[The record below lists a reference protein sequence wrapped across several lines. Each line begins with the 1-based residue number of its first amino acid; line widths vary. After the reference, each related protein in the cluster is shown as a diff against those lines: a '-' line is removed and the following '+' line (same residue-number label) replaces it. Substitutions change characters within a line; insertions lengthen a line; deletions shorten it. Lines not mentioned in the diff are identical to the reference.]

1 MDNEKPMGS
10 SWSTI
15 NHNSENI
22 IQPDL
27 LCHHNITT
35 DPHQI
40 SNLNLDK
47 LVKNHSDSCIQIK
60 LFEEECALLT
70 NNLQSVHLTRDNPTS
85 INLPSRSRRL
95 VPINNRTEDYSY
107 ESSSD
112 SEFSDNTDK
121 FLNIDLETRTIP
133 ELTAEEE
140 LKEERNWRSCSIHSY
155 YQYTIPR
162 DCTSKKLLL
171 LNMNKP
177 KDDDQTFVIK
187 ILDDLRSTNNRSK
200 PLRMHYDTSIG
211 LSTND
216 SLLSNK
222 RRRSCSPDLQE
233 SMLTPVTSPWE
244 SRRIKQELISARA
257 EIASLQERNK
267 TLFNLKKE
275 SDLLF
280 EREKNALEHNINK
293 SKFMIEQLDNRLKE
307 LRHEKLSLKDEN
319 DNLSKKLDMVLE
331 ENNIKIS
338 KIEKENK
345 ELETKLNNSLE
356 NELALLHENSM
367 IVNSQREKLKRFSSM
382 ESELISLRGEV
393 AIYRNDVKQ
402 TEILENKVAT
412 LENKLVKY
420 ELLEKEAIELRSNLA
435 ICEDRLK
442 KWIDVCQDCC
452 ENISESQCYPEY
464 LRYYVENLKKK
475 EMFLVNEKGELQSSL
490 ARLELKIKQ
499 IENDFI
505 KMKDQLTV
513 AGNNSSKL
521 EGTIKR
527 LKKQLYMV
535 TWERNDL
542 RELIDSFQKEV
553 TVIGNLNGEDTKMEV
568 LEKAI
573 TGYKNRMTE
582 IETDPSLYCPTDND
596 KRWIEEKTALLK
608 EKEEL
613 INKCKQL
620 EEKCVDLRD
629 QIDHRALKGDFNLRE
644 TKVLHFKMN
653 PASEG
658 FNNYQNDLLQA
669 KQEIEK
675 LKERIKAM
683 QEGISMNL
691 TQVVDDRVETNASQ
705 EVEGLKEK
713 LKSQEIQNQRLREVF
728 KKSSQEFRESVYTL
742 LGYKVDGLQN
752 NMYRLTSQFAF
763 HEEDNLLFQLNEGS
777 MNLLETSF
785 SKTIEEMIN
794 IHLGQQRSIPVL
806 LSSLTIDLFS
816 KQSMVMTADSTRLES
831 AIN

>member
-1 MDNEKPMGS
+1 
-10 SWSTI
+10 
-15 NHNSENI
+15 
-22 IQPDL
+22 
-27 LCHHNITT
+27 
-35 DPHQI
+35 
-40 SNLNLDK
+40 
-47 LVKNHSDSCIQIK
+47 
-60 LFEEECALLT
+60 
-70 NNLQSVHLTRDNPTS
+70 
-85 INLPSRSRRL
+85 
-95 VPINNRTEDYSY
+95 
-107 ESSSD
+107 
-112 SEFSDNTDK
+112 
-121 FLNIDLETRTIP
+121 
-133 ELTAEEE
+133 
-140 LKEERNWRSCSIHSY
+140 
-155 YQYTIPR
+155 
-162 DCTSKKLLL
+162 
-171 LNMNKP
+171 MNKP

-345 ELETKLNNSLE
+345 ELETKLNNVTFELTKCQNESVTKNCSDFELNEIKKTLRSNEKYIEELTNNLRKKQIEINTLENDQVKLNSANQRIKSLE